1 MTAGASTLK
10 GAHRVAGAAASAFMV
25 LLPLMAGW
33 LLAGCGTP
41 ESLPPPCNSTS
52 LASLPDNGPNDINIY
67 FGCGCFWHMQHGLA
81 TLEMSELCRQGSN
94 ITARTAYAGG
104 TQVGEDGLVCYHNM
118 RSTADYGEMGH
129 AEVVALRIPA
139 ASFAS
144 FAARFWQLCPG
155 GRRQDPQDSGGEYRS
170 VVGLPGGVNSPL
182 LAELAAAAGSAKLEP
197 GKGDEGDTIW
207 AGQVLVY
214 DQLSFPAHVAEKYH
228 QFHDDM
234 MDSYG
239 APYNSLSRFAERT
252 SCPGD
257 TSRLLMS

>member
-1 MTAGASTLK
+1 MTAGANALK
-10 GAHRVAGAAASAFMV
+10 RAHRVAEVAPSAFMA

-33 LLAGCGTP
+33 LLAGCGTA

-52 LASLPDNGPNDINIY
+52 LVALPERGPNDIDVY
-67 FGCGCFWHMQHGLA
+67 FGCGCFWHMQHGFA
-81 TLEMSELCRQGSN
+81 TLEMSELCRQGGN
-94 ITARTAYAGG
+94 ITARAAYAGG
-104 TQVGEDGLVCYHNM
+104 TRVGEDGLVCYHNYM
-118 RSTADYGEMGH
+118 STADYGMMGH
-129 AEVVALRIPA
+129 AEVVALRIPE
-139 ASFAS
+139 ASFAA

-170 VVGLPGGVNSPL
+170 VVGLPGGVSSPL
-182 LAELAAAAGSAKLEP
+182 MAKLAAAAGSAKLEP
-197 GKGDEGDTIW
+197 GKGDEGDTIG

-228 QFHDDM
+228 QFRDDM
-234 MDSYG
+234 VESYG

-257 TSRLLMS
+257 SGVLMS